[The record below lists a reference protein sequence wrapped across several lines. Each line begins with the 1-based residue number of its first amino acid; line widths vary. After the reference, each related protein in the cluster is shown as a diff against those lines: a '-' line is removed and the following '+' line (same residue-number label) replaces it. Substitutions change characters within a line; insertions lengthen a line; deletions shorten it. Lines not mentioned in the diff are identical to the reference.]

1 MTVAVKSKP
10 RQATLSLSKQRLR
23 LWVRILRAGRA
34 IEAEVRERLRVQ
46 FEVTLPQFDV
56 MAALE
61 RKPDGMTMTEL
72 SRFLMVSNGNVTGII
87 DRLVAEKM
95 VSRASP
101 AGDRRAI
108 VVKLTRKGAALFA
121 AMAKTHESWVDGFL
135 SDFGVAE
142 AAGMSR
148 RLDELTARVRNG
160 KAKRP

>member
-1 MTVAVKSKP
+1 
-10 RQATLSLSKQRLR
+10 
-23 LWVRILRAGRA
+23 
-34 IEAEVRERLRVQ
+34 
-46 FEVTLPQFDV
+46 
-56 MAALE
+56 
-61 RKPDGMTMTEL
+61 MTMTEL

-135 SDFGVAE
+135 SGFGVAE

>member
-1 MTVAVKSKP
+1 VNVVARARPPSKE
-10 RQATLSLSKQRLR
+10 RLR
-23 LWVRILRAGRA
+23 LWIRLLRTARA
-34 IEAEVRERLRVQ
+34 IEAELRERLRLD
-46 FEVTLPQFDV
+46 FGVTLPQFDV
-56 MAALE
+56 MAALARTE
-61 RKPDGMTMTEL
+61 AGMTMTEL

-108 VVKLTRKGAALFA
+108 VVKLTRKGTALFA
-121 AMAKTHESWVDGFL
+121 AMAKTHESWVDAFL

>member
-1 MTVAVKSKP
+1 VNVVVRTRPPSKE
-10 RQATLSLSKQRLR
+10 RLR
-23 LWVRILRAGRA
+23 LWIRLLRTARA
-34 IEAEVRERLRVQ
+34 IEAELRERLRLD
-46 FEVTLPQFDV
+46 FGVTLPQFDV
-56 MAALE
+56 MAALARTE
-61 RKPDGMTMTEL
+61 AGMTMTEL

-95 VSRASP
+95 VTRASP

-121 AMAKTHESWVDGFL
+121 AMAKTHEGWVDGFL
-135 SDFGVAE
+135 ADFGVAE